1 MNDTTEKP
9 RKTLVI
15 TRKPVTGATAPTTT
29 TAPASDVVKRT
40 GKRIITRDQLPVARV
55 SIGKPTYNKPG
66 AKPKPK
72 ANRKPRQPPKPPKT
86 PPSELR
92 ARELSDSLN
101 NFTVWLNRLPL
112 ALGIEK
118 QIFRHIADLHLSA
131 SKRVV
136 NKLLHYHTHNRA
148 YLLAVG
154 QGGTRFNLDGTAAGA
169 ITQGEREH
177 AGRVLAAMP
186 QSA

>member
-1 MNDTTEKP
+1 MTDTPETP

-15 TRKPVTGATAPTTT
+15 TRKSSPQATQATTPENAPKAIT
-29 TAPASDVVKRT
+29 RT
-40 GKRIITRDQLPVARV
+40 GKRIITREQLPVSRASV
-55 SIGKPTYNKPG
+55 GKPVYNKPG

-72 ANRKPRQPPKPPKT
+72 AKRKPRQPPRPPKT
-86 PPSELR
+86 PPSDLR

-101 NFTVWLNRLPL
+101 NYTVWLDRMPL

-118 QIFRHIADLHLSA
+118 QVFKHIADLHLSA

-154 QGGTRFNLDGTAAGA
+154 RGGMRFNLDGTEAGA
-169 ITQGEREH
+169 ITQGERDH

-186 QSA
+186 QPG

>member
-1 MNDTTEKP
+1 MEKTTDKP
-9 RKTLVI
+9 RQTLSI
-15 TRKPVTGATAPTTT
+15 TRKPANIATTT
-29 TAPASDVVKRT
+29 TDTNAGTVKRT

-72 ANRKPRQPPKPPKT
+72 ATRRPRQPPRPPKT

-101 NFTVWLNRLPL
+101 NFTVWRDRLPL
-112 ALGIEK
+112 AIGIEK
-118 QIFRHIADLHLSA
+118 QLFRHIADLHLSA

-136 NKLLHYHTHNRA
+136 NKLLHWHTHNRA

-154 QGGTRFNLDGTAAGA
+154 RGGPRFNLDGTEAGA
-169 ITQGEREH
+169 ILPAEREH
-177 AGRVLAAMP
+177 AGRILAAIP
-186 QSA
+186 QTA

>member
-1 MNDTTEKP
+1 MSNTTDKP
-9 RKTLVI
+9 RQTISI
-15 TRKPVTGATAPTTT
+15 TRKPAMPATTT
-29 TAPASDVVKRT
+29 TAPETGVVKRT
-40 GKRIITRDQLPVARV
+40 GKRIIKRDQLPAATLTRP
-55 SIGKPTYNKPG
+55 GKFE
-66 AKPKPK
+66 KPKPK
-72 ANRKPRQPPKPPKT
+72 PAKATRKPRQPPKPPKT
-86 PPSELR
+86 PPSDLR

-101 NFTVWLNRLPL
+101 NFTVWRECLPL

-136 NKLLHYHTHNRA
+136 SKALHYHTHKLT

-154 QGGTRFNLDGTAAGA
+154 RGGMRFNLDGTDAGA
-169 ITQGEREH
+169 ITQGERDH

-186 QSA
+186 QST